1 MKKYIFTLSAIFFS
15 FVFSSCRDFL
25 DESDPT
31 KLNTGNYY
39 KTEMQF
45 KQAVNGVYSQ
55 LQEYISGSW
64 EWEEFITDNTT
75 CHFNTQDRGQA
86 AGLEA
91 IEYWHIN
98 PTTMEQI
105 GPYNLYSGIYSY
117 LVNINTII
125 KKLQDADIDEDV
137 KCRIDGQMHFMRAF
151 YYLDLVRL
159 FGDVVILKEPI
170 EDSEDAW
177 NYNRS
182 SISDVYNFIAQDLQS
197 AITNLPL
204 PSEVSSNEVGIPTKA
219 AAYMLQGRM
228 YLTLKKYSE
237 AISSFTEVTK
247 MGFELLDDY
256 SQVFDPVFKNHKE
269 SIMEVQ
275 FQGNNDLGEYSGFLY
290 NFYPRE
296 SFGAVIPFP
305 GVNGGG
311 WNIPTRDI
319 ISDYEEGDLR
329 KDVSLKEGYT
339 NNDGEWV
346 AVPYIN
352 KYNHPHSIEGRPD
365 DNWPLMRYAETLL
378 SLAEAIN
385 ENDGP
390 TSDAYGYL
398 NQVRQRAGLKSLS
411 ALSKDEFRTAVLHER
426 RIELAFENH
435 RWFDLKRT
443 MTPEELAAFL
453 NAYGKK
459 EKANPTTTERASM
472 AFSEGD
478 FVFEPY
484 EVYFPIP
491 EREIV
496 LNPKLTQTDG
506 YK

>member
-1 MKKYIFTLSAIFFS
+1 MKKFSFIILAIFS
-15 FVFSSCRDFL
+15 LCFVTSCDDFL

-31 KLNTGNYY
+31 KLDTENYY
-39 KTEMQF
+39 KTDEQF
-45 KQAVNGVYSQ
+45 KQAANGVYSQ
-55 LQEYISGSW
+55 LQDYVSGAW

-98 PTTMEQI
+98 ATTMEQI
-105 GPYNLYSGIYSY
+105 GPYNIYNGIYSS

-125 KKLQDADIDEDV
+125 QKLQDADISEDV
-137 KCRIDGQMHFMRAF
+137 KTSIDGQMHFMRAF
-151 YYLDLVRL
+151 YYFELVRL
-159 FGDVVILKEPI
+159 FGKVIILTEPI
-170 EDSEDAW
+170 ANADDAW
-177 NYNRS
+177 NYSRS
-182 SISDVYNFIAQDLQS
+182 SISEVYDFIAQDIEN
-197 AITNLPL
+197 AIANLPL
-204 PSEVSSNEVGIPTKA
+204 PSDVASDEIGIPTKG

-228 YLTLKKYSE
+228 YLTLKQYPE
-237 AISSFTEVTK
+237 AIASFTKVTE
-247 MGFELLDDY
+247 MGYELLDDY
-256 SQVFDPVFKNHKE
+256 AQVFDPVYKNHKE
-269 SIMEVQ
+269 SIMDVQ
-275 FQGNNDLGEYSGFLY
+275 FQGDNDLGEYSGFLY
-290 NFYPRE
+290 SFYPRE
-296 SFGAVIPFP
+296 SYGAVIPFS
-305 GVNGGG
+305 GVSGGG
-311 WNIPTRDI
+311 WNIPTLDI
-319 ISDYEEGDLR
+319 INDYEEGDLR

-352 KYNHPHSIEGRPD
+352 KYNHAHSIEGRPN

-385 ENDGP
+385 ENEGP
-390 TSDAYGYL
+390 TTEAYGYL
-398 NQVRQRAGLKSLS
+398 NQVRERAGLE
-411 ALSKDEFRTAVLHER
+411 ALSGLSQDEFRTAVLHER

-443 MTPEELAAFL
+443 MTPTELAAFL
-453 NAYGKK
+453 NAYGEE
-459 EKANPTTTERASM
+459 EKANPTTSERASM

-478 FVFEPY
+478 FVFDEY

-496 LNPKLTQTDG
+496 LNPNLEQTEG
-506 YK
+506 Y